1 MGLFNRGQAASAL
14 ILDGKRAVR
23 AYLGEELIWDG
34 TTPAYIDVPVIAV
47 SAAMLPP
54 VVRADTHRDVPL
66 ISIGAAMNPPS
77 VSGSSSVRPETAII
91 VTAVMLP
98 PSATADSAI
107 SVPRIDVSAIMLAPV
122 VSESYD
128 GTVDVPLITVDAVM
142 LPPKIA
148 VDFVGAVPPISVI
161 AEMLTPIV
169 TATGTAVVNAPL
181 IPVSAT
187 LLPPAVSSTVKI
199 TPPLIAATA
208 TMLPPELRRD
218 GKVSPPLIVAS
229 ASMYAPD
236 VQALNGPTV
245 SAYTTFSKTTGSAV
259 TITLPAANVGDLRV
273 IVMGTVSGQ
282 MGSTPSGW
290 TKRLGNG
297 SWYDTSIEVWT
308 RTKVAGDPDS
318 ITTTAS
324 GFTNDAPA
332 EVIAMT
338 VANQAGV
345 NASSSVT
352 SSTSTSATP
361 HPTPAITTTVAKTV
375 LIRMVSA
382 AGPQTAA
389 HTWPA
394 GVTPI
399 ASVINGTSGALS
411 VAVQTADVAGSQG
424 AVNATPSNGSKYSS
438 GTIAIAPA

>member
-14 ILDGKRAVR
+14 ILNEKRAVR

-161 AEMLTPIV
+161 AEILTPIV

-187 LLPPAVSSTVKI
+187 LLPPAVSGTVKI
-199 TPPLIAATA
+199 ASPLITATA

-229 ASMYAPD
+229 ASMLAPN
-236 VQALNGPTV
+236 VQAINFTPSGMTKNGNWVPTANGAWLV
-245 SAYTTFSKTTGSAV
+245 VPAWTADSGS
-259 TITLPAANVGDLRV
+259 
-273 IVMGTVSGQ
+273 TVSGNGVQ
-282 MGSTPSGW
+282 ARGAKANAVVSGQLSIALSSGAYRVSI
-290 TKRLGNG
+290 RL
-297 SWYDTSIEVWT
+297 
-308 RTKVAGDPDS
+308 KVDGVVVKTITDYPLAGYA
-318 ITTTAS
+318 TT
-324 GFTNDAPA
+324 N
-332 EVIAMT
+332 V
-338 VANQAGV
+338 
-345 NASSSVT
+345 
-352 SSTSTSATP
+352 
-361 HPTPAITTTVAKTV
+361 
-375 LIRMVSA
+375 
-382 AGPQTAA
+382 
-389 HTWPA
+389 
-394 GVTPI
+394 PI
-399 ASVINGTSGALS
+399 ASDPMAVTAGQVATIECWFANYANSFPIQSGANTY
-411 VAVQTADVAGSQG
+411 VRIT
-424 AVNATPSNGSKYSS
+424 
-438 GTIAIAPA
+438 

>member
-128 GTVDVPLITVDAVM
+128 GTVDVPLITVDSVM

-199 TPPLIAATA
+199 APPLIAATA

-218 GKVSPPLIVAS
+218 GKVSPPLITAA
-229 ASMYAPD
+229 ASMYVPV
-236 VQALNGPTV
+236 VQAINFAPSGMTKNGSAQNWTGDATVQVTGMVAESGSTLSGSALLPNGAKTGATVNAQVSISNTNFMPSITAELRKNNVLVPGGSVTV
-245 SAYTTFSKTTGSAV
+245 S
-259 TITLPAANVGDLRV
+259 TISTSTATLTIPTRTVDVVATDQFTLHITPSSSMG
-273 IVMGTVSGQ
+273 GTV
-282 MGSTPSGW
+282 
-290 TKRLGNG
+290 
-297 SWYDTSIEVWT
+297 
-308 RTKVAGDPDS
+308 A
-318 ITTTAS
+318 
-324 GFTNDAPA
+324 
-332 EVIAMT
+332 
-338 VANQAGV
+338 AGV
-345 NASSSVT
+345 NTFVR
-352 SSTSTSATP
+352 
-361 HPTPAITTTVAKTV
+361 IT
-375 LIRMVSA
+375 
-382 AGPQTAA
+382 
-389 HTWPA
+389 
-394 GVTPI
+394 
-399 ASVINGTSGALS
+399 
-411 VAVQTADVAGSQG
+411 
-424 AVNATPSNGSKYSS
+424 
-438 GTIAIAPA
+438 